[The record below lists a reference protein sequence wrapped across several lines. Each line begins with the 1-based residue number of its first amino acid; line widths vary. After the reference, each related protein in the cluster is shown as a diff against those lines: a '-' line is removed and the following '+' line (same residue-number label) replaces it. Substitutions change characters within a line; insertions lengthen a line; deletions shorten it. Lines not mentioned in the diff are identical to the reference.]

1 MNPGISAEKRAE
13 IIRLRRDEGA
23 TKDAIRKAVHASSGA
38 VDRVLFEAGLQTKAP
53 WRPKR
58 EKKAAQKPVPRP
70 AALPRSRPSAG
81 EIAAPLNLR
90 NPYAGRGCPTG
101 TCRNLVGCSCGSP
114 REARRLSP
122 EEVATTP
129 VRTDFRIADVNKRGQ
144 AKTVNVPGKNR
155 KARAKAARVRPT
167 TPTAEERAVRA
178 VLLPNHQPHDGVS
191 Q

>member
-1 MNPGISAEKRAE
+1 MSPGISAEKRAE
-13 IIRLRRDEGA
+13 IIRLRTEEGA
-23 TKDAIRKAVHASSGA
+23 TKDAIRAAVHASSGA

-58 EKKAAQKPVPRP
+58 EKKVGRKPVPP
-70 AALPRSRPSAG
+70 PPVPHSRPSAG

-122 EEVATTP
+122 EEVERTP
-129 VRTDFRIADVNKRGQ
+129 VRTDFRIADTNKRGQ

-155 KARAKAARVRPT
+155 KARAAAR
-167 TPTAEERAVRA
+167 E
-178 VLLPNHQPHDGVS
+178 GW
-191 Q
+191 